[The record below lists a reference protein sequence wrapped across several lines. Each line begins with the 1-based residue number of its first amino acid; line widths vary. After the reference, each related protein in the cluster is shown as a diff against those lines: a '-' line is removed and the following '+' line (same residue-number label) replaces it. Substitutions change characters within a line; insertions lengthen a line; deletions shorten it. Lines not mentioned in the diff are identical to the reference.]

1 MAEANQREAID
12 LGEKC
17 GLFSDQWSPRIIAG
31 LNDLHVKI
39 AKIEGEFVWH
49 SHAETDEFFLVHK
62 GSFVMEY
69 RDRSVT
75 LKAGDVHIVP
85 RGVEHRPVAAAECE
99 IVMIEPA
106 GTLNTGDAGGDRTV
120 EAPPWI

>member
-12 LGEKC
+12 LGEKF

-62 GSFVMEY
+62 GSFVM
-69 RDRSVT
+69 
-75 LKAGDVHIVP
+75 
-85 RGVEHRPVAAAECE
+85 
-99 IVMIEPA
+99 
-106 GTLNTGDAGGDRTV
+106 
-120 EAPPWI
+120 